1 MSDIQF
7 NHQQVIQILSEQVAA
22 LTRDNAMLVSAL
34 QIALN
39 PQGEELPKDFPNE
52 TWEA

>member
-7 NHQQVIQILSEQVAA
+7 NHQQVIQLLSEQIAA

-34 QIALN
+34 NLALN
-39 PQGEELPKDFPNE
+39 PQVPEKEMPVAEDS
-52 TWEA
+52 WMS